1 MLHLEE
7 AHLDR
12 ITEAFH
18 RILKGEAPPAIAL
31 PPDYPE
37 DEYRQ
42 MVTYINQ
49 FVDEYKEF
57 GRFVFALARGNLA
70 EAPPKT
76 KMQVAYSFKTL
87 QASLRHLTW
96 QTQQI
101 AAGDFNQKVDFMGDF
116 SEAFNRMTVQLKEA
130 FERIEE
136 QNRQLAE
143 ANRLISVEKDRS
155 DKLLHNILPGK
166 VVRELKTT
174 GVSSPQ
180 GFESVTV
187 FGDTINTASR
197 MEHCSEPM
205 RINVSH
211 ATYLAA
217 RSRFAFT
224 PRPVVEIKG
233 KGPMQMYFVET
244 EGSGS
249 SCPPRA

>member
-18 RILKGEAPPAIAL
+18 RILKGEAPPSIEL
-31 PPDYPE
+31 SPDYPD

-42 MVTYINQ
+42 MVTYINR

-57 GRFVFALARGNLA
+57 GRFVFALARGSLA

-76 KMQVAYSFKTL
+76 RMQVAYSFKTL

-130 FERIEE
+130 FEKIEE
-136 QNRQLAE
+136 QNRQLAAHSRDLAGDLHRLDDE
-143 ANRLISVEKDRS
+143 NRQIKHSLRRLVFSDVTDLTDTVEPTRHDLNGIISVEQAVDE
-155 DKLLHNILPGK
+155 D
-166 VVRELKTT
+166 
-174 GVSSPQ
+174 
-180 GFESVTV
+180 
-187 FGDTINTASR
+187 
-197 MEHCSEPM
+197 
-205 RINVSH
+205 
-211 ATYLAA
+211 
-217 RSRFAFT
+217 
-224 PRPVVEIKG
+224 
-233 KGPMQMYFVET
+233 
-244 EGSGS
+244 
-249 SCPPRA
+249 